1 MGLEVPNKLS
11 KKKFLCSRK
20 EEGCG
25 EEVRVVGEE
34 SQGAGPGGREGGGG
48 SPRRPEAEKPGELR
62 SV

>member
-1 MGLEVPNKLS
+1 MGLEVPNKFS
-11 KKKFLCSRK
+11 RKQFLCSRK

-25 EEVRVVGEE
+25 EVREVGEE
-34 SQGAGPGGREGGGG
+34 SQGAGPRGREGGGG